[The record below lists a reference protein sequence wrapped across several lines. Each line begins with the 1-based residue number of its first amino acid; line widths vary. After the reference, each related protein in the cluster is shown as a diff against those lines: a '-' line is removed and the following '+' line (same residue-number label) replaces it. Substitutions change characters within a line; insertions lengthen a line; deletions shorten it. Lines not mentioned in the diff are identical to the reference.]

1 MILSTI
7 IPMLLMVLLFS
18 GSMAVAPESISGEK
32 ERGTIATLLVTPIK
46 RGTLALGK
54 VLSLSVIACLSALSS
69 FLGVILSFPKL
80 MGEGGIDMNVYG
92 ATDYLLIFAVLLS
105 TLLVITGIISVIS
118 TFAKSV
124 KEATSYSAPLMILVV
139 VVSMLPMFIDLP
151 QTLALALI
159 PLYNSVQ
166 CFGEIFAFTP
176 NPVYIAVT
184 VCANFVYAAVLVFAV
199 AKMFASEKIMFSK

>member
-1 MILSTI
+1 MIY
-7 IPMLLMVLLFS
+7 
-18 GSMAVAPESISGEK
+18 
-32 ERGTIATLLVTPIK
+32 
-46 RGTLALGK
+46 
-54 VLSLSVIACLSALSS
+54 VIVNGLQNGRCQ
-69 FLGVILSFPKL
+69 I
-80 MGEGGIDMNVYG
+80 
-92 ATDYLLIFAVLLS
+92 
-105 TLLVITGIISVIS
+105 
-118 TFAKSV
+118 
-124 KEATSYSAPLMILVV
+124 
-139 VVSMLPMFIDLP
+139 LP